1 MTRALAI
8 DTTSDV
14 LSLGVRNGDGPLHQV
29 YERCGAAMN
38 RRLLTTIDA
47 LLGEAGLAPAAL
59 DVVLVARGPG
69 SFTGTRM
76 GLAVARSFAQ
86 VAGTALVGVDTL
98 ALLAAAV
105 DPAQAPPRGHALL
118 RCTRREVYLAT
129 YAWDNGIPR
138 REGEIALLP
147 LPDLLAAVGTTP
159 VVLREHDGVHGGPDP
174 RLEALRPLAL
184 RHAAPDAALLM
195 DVGLALFDQGG
206 PFPPAPPIYLKSAAF
221 RTWQPRQEAP

>member
-14 LSLGVRNGDGPLHQV
+14 LSLGVRHGDGPLHQV
-29 YERCGAAMN
+29 HDRCGAAMN

-47 LLGEAGLAPAAL
+47 LLHQAGL
-59 DVVLVARGPG
+59 
-69 SFTGTRM
+69 T
-76 GLAVARSFAQ
+76 
-86 VAGTALVGVDTL
+86 TALVGVDTL

-105 DPAQAPPRGHALL
+105 DPAQAPARGHALL

-129 YAWDNGIPR
+129 YAWEQGAPR

-147 LPDLLAAVGTTP
+147 LPELLAAVGTEP

-174 RLEALRPLAL
+174 RLEALRPMAL

-195 DVGLALFDQGG
+195 EVGLALFARGE
-206 PFPPAPPIYLKSAAF
+206 PLPEAAPIYLKSAAF
-221 RTWQPRQEAP
+221 RTWQPRREAP

>member
-14 LSLGVRNGDGPLHQV
+14 LSLGVRNGDGPLHHV
-29 YERCGAAMN
+29 YKRCGPTMN
-38 RRLLTTIDA
+38 RHLLTTIDA
-47 LLGEAGLAPAAL
+47 LLQRAGLTPGAL

-98 ALLAAAV
+98 AVLAAAV
-105 DPAQAPPRGHALL
+105 DPARAPARGHALL

-129 YAWDNGIPR
+129 YTWEDGAPR
-138 REGEIALLP
+138 REGDIALLP
-147 LPDLLAAVGTTP
+147 LPTLLEVVGTEP
-159 VVLREHDGVHGGPDP
+159 VVLRDHDGVHGGPDP
-174 RLEALRPLAL
+174 ALEALRPMPL

-195 DVGLALFDQGG
+195 DVGLALFAQGE
-206 PFPPAPPIYLKSAAF
+206 PLPAATPIYLKSAAF
-221 RTWQPRQEAP
+221 RSWQPRREAP